1 MTSSPSLPAAVLLD
15 MDGTLVDTEPYW
27 LATEHEVVERHGSTW
42 SHEQGLKL
50 VGQDLRTA
58 ARIILDETGL
68 DGEPDDLVAELV
80 AGVVERMRREGT
92 PWRPGAQALL
102 ARLGEAG
109 VPCALVT
116 MSYAEVT
123 TAVVEGSPAGTF
135 ATVVSGDQVT
145 HGKPHPEPYLT
156 AAGRLGVDVRR
167 CVAIEDSPVG
177 ASSALAAG
185 ARTIAVPLMVD
196 VAARPGLSRLRSL
209 EHLDLDLLGRILD
222 GEDVDEVVATRA

>member
-1 MTSSPSLPAAVLLD
+1 MTSSHSLPAAVLFD

-27 LATEHEVVERHGSTW
+27 LATEHEVVERHGGTW
-42 SHEQGLKL
+42 SHEQGLRL
-50 VGQDLRTA
+50 VGHDLLTA
-58 ARIILDETGL
+58 ARIILDETGIPV
-68 DGEPDDLVAELV
+68 GPDALVGELV

-102 ARLGEAG
+102 ARLLAAG

-116 MSYAEVT
+116 MSYAAVT

-156 AAGRLGVDVRR
+156 AASRLGVDVHR

-177 ASSALAAG
+177 TTSALASG

-209 EHLDLDLLGRILD
+209 ESLDLVLLGRILD
-222 GEDVDEVVATRA
+222 GEDVDEVVATSV